1 MHSKTYD
8 AMQAFIPA
16 AGLGTRLLPLTEKCP
31 KALVEVGGV
40 PLLKIAIDRLS
51 ALGVNRIV
59 INVHHFADMITEYLS
74 RHTWETEILVSD
86 ESDLL
91 LDTGGG
97 LKKAEPLFNP
107 AEPILLHNV
116 DVLSCIDLSS
126 MVDKHSCNG
135 DLVTL
140 AVCDRE
146 TSRYLLFDSQR
157 QLTGWCNKKTGE
169 TQWVD
174 APSPTFT
181 PLAFSGI
188 GVLEPKAFSLMP
200 PCDSPY
206 SIIPCYLQM
215 AKDQRVGCYVHR
227 PDEWMDV
234 GTPQRLLQ
242 AQSWYHSSQK

>member
-1 MHSKTYD
+1 
-8 AMQAFIPA
+8 MQAFIPA

-59 INVHHFADMITEYLS
+59 LNVHHFADMITEYLS
-74 RHTWETEILVSD
+74 RQTWETEILVSD

-116 DVLSCIDLSS
+116 DVLSSIDLSR
-126 MVDKHSCNG
+126 MVDKHCSNG

-188 GVLEPKAFSLMP
+188 GVLEPKALSLMP
-200 PCDSPY
+200 LCDRPY

-215 AKDQRVGCYVHR
+215 AKDHRVGCYVHR

-242 AQSWYHSSQK
+242 AQSWYHSSLK